1 MKFAPV
7 LSQKYDPASLSDY
20 HLILAHEVVSDK
32 EYAEY
37 YSSLGEEHTIIL
49 DNGTVE
55 NGSVQVGLV
64 EEALK
69 ILNRK
74 VICVAP
80 DFLGDKDNTL
90 EASTEFL
97 RKCNLDEDEVMIV
110 PQGKTWKEWVE
121 CFELFEEIK
130 GFRWVGLPRIAEDF
144 DGGGR
149 SWIHQNAVKIHRRIN
164 GMNRSLRFH
173 LLGIQHTIDEVEWA
187 KHFNKS
193 ILGVDSSAPLK
204 AASASVM
211 CKDVE
216 DFRTLKD
223 EVGYQKDLV
232 FKVQN
237 RIKELV
243 EYYDFKGRP
252 PNGS

>member
-7 LSQKYDPASLSDY
+7 LSQKYDPGSLSDY
-20 HLILAHEVVSDK
+20 HLILAHEVVKDT
-32 EYAEY
+32 EYAQY
-37 YSSLGEEHTIIL
+37 YSQLGEEHIIIL

-74 VICVAP
+74 VVCVAP
-80 DFLGDKDNTL
+80 DFLGDKHNTL

-97 RKCNLDEDEVMIV
+97 RKCDLPEDEVMVV
-110 PQGKTWKEWVE
+110 PQGSTWEEWVE
-121 CFELFEEIK
+121 CFESFEGIG
-130 GFRWVGLPRIAEDF
+130 GFRWVGLPRIAEEFPGD
-144 DGGGR
+144 R
-149 SWIHQNAVKIHRRIN
+149 SWIHQNAVQIHRRKF

-173 LLGIQHTIDEVEWA
+173 LLGIQHTIQEVEWA

-193 ILGVDSSAPLK
+193 IIGVDSSAPLK
-204 AASASVM
+204 AAAASTM
-211 CKDVE
+211 CGEVE
-216 DFRTLKD
+216 DFRVLKD
-223 EVGYQKDLV
+223 EVGYKKELV

-243 EYYDFKGRP
+243 DYFDFKGVP
-252 PNGS
+252 GYGS

>member
-1 MKFAPV
+1 
-7 LSQKYDPASLSDY
+7 
-20 HLILAHEVVSDK
+20 
-32 EYAEY
+32 
-37 YSSLGEEHTIIL
+37 
-49 DNGTVE
+49 
-55 NGSVQVGLV
+55 
-64 EEALK
+64 
-69 ILNRK
+69 
-74 VICVAP
+74 
-80 DFLGDKDNTL
+80 
-90 EASTEFL
+90 
-97 RKCNLDEDEVMIV
+97 
-110 PQGKTWKEWVE
+110 
-121 CFELFEEIK
+121 
-130 GFRWVGLPRIAEDF
+130 
-144 DGGGR
+144 
-149 SWIHQNAVKIHRRIN
+149 
-164 GMNRSLRFH
+164 MNRSLRFH

>member
-7 LSQKYDPASLSDY
+7 ISEKYDPASLSDY
-20 HLILAHEVVSDK
+20 HLILAHEVVNDSN
-32 EYAEY
+32 YASY
-37 YSSLGEEHTIIL
+37 YSNLGEEHTIIL

-74 VICVAP
+74 VVCVAP
-80 DFLGDKDNTL
+80 DFLGDKKNTL
-90 EASTEFL
+90 EASIEFL
-97 RKCNLDEDEVMIV
+97 KKCNLPEEEVMIV
-110 PQGKTWKEWVE
+110 PQGSSWEEWIE
-121 CFELFEEIK
+121 CFESFEEVG
-130 GFRWVGLPRIAEDF
+130 GFRWVGLPRIAEEFPGDR
-144 DGGGR
+144 G
-149 SWIHQNAVKIHRRIN
+149 WIHQYAVQIHRRAN

-193 ILGVDSSAPLK
+193 IIGVDSSAPLK
-204 AASASVM
+204 AAAASVM
-211 CKDVE
+211 CSDVA
-216 DFRTLKD
+216 DFRNLKD
-223 EVGYQKDLV
+223 EVGYKKDLV

-237 RIKELV
+237 RIRELV
-243 EYYDFKGRP
+243 EYYSFTGRSDD
-252 PNGS
+252 GS

>member
-7 LSQKYDPASLSDY
+7 LSQKYDPGSLSDY
-20 HLILAHEVVSDK
+20 HLILAHEVVKDK

-37 YSSLGEEHTIIL
+37 YSNLGEEHTIIL

-97 RKCNLDEDEVMIV
+97 KKCNLPEDEVMIV
-110 PQGKTWKEWVE
+110 PQGKTWQEWVE
-121 CFELFEEIK
+121 CFELFEEIE

-144 DGGGR
+144 DGDR
-149 SWIHQNAVKIHRRIN
+149 SWIHQRAVQIHRRAN

-193 ILGVDSSAPLK
+193 IIGVDSSAPLK
-204 AASASVM
+204 AASASTM
-211 CKDVE
+211 CSEVE
-216 DFRTLKD
+216 DFRLLKD
-223 EVGYQKDLV
+223 EVGFKRELV
-232 FKVQN
+232 YKVQN

-243 EYYDFKGRP
+243 DYYDFKGRP
-252 PNGS
+252 AYGS

>member
-20 HLILAHEVVSDK
+20 HLILAHEVVADIQ
-32 EYAEY
+32 YAEY
-37 YSSLGEEHTIIL
+37 YSNLGEEHTIIL

-64 EEALK
+64 DEALR

-97 RKCNLDEDEVMIV
+97 KKCNLPEDEIMIV
-110 PQGKTWKEWVE
+110 PQGKDWREWVE
-121 CFELFEEIK
+121 CFESFHVI
-130 GFRWVGLPRIAEDF
+130 GGYRWVGLPRIAEDF
-144 DGGGR
+144 DGGR
-149 SWIHQNAVKIHRRIN
+149 SWIHQNAVQIHRRAN

-173 LLGIQHTIDEVEWA
+173 LLGIQHTMDEVEWA

-193 ILGVDSSAPLK
+193 IIGVDSSAPLK

-223 EVGYQKDLV
+223 EVGYQKDLT

-237 RIKELV
+237 RIKELT
-243 EYYDFKGRP
+243 EYYSFIGRP
-252 PNGS
+252 YDGS

>member
-20 HLILAHEVVSDK
+20 HLILAHEIVKDQ

-37 YSSLGEEHTIIL
+37 YAHLGEEHTIIL

-74 VICVAP
+74 VICVSP

-90 EASTEFL
+90 EASKEFL
-97 RKCNLDEDEVMIV
+97 MKSNLPDEQVMIV
-110 PQGKTWKEWVE
+110 PQGKTWEEWVE
-121 CFELFEEIK
+121 CFEEFEKI
-130 GFRWVGLPRIAEDF
+130 GGYRYVGLPRIAEEF
-144 DGGGR
+144 PGNRG
-149 SWIHQNAVKIHRRIN
+149 WIHQNAVRIHRLKF
-164 GMNRSLRFH
+164 GMGNSLRFH
-173 LLGIQHTIDEVEWA
+173 LLGIQHSINEVEWA
-187 KHFNKS
+187 KNFGRS
-193 ILGVDSSAPLK
+193 IIGVDSSAPLK
-204 AASASVM
+204 AASSSIM
-211 CKDVE
+211 CREVE
-216 DFRTLKD
+216 DFRLLKD
-223 EVGYQKDLV
+223 EVGYKRELV

-243 EYYDFKGRP
+243 DYFAFKGGTE
-252 PNGS
+252 NGS

>member
-20 HLILAHEVVSDK
+20 HLILAHEVVKDK

-37 YSSLGEEHTIIL
+37 YSNLGKEHTIIL

-97 RKCNLDEDEVMIV
+97 KKSNLPNDEVMIV
-110 PQGKTWKEWVE
+110 PQGKDWKEWVE
-121 CFELFEEIK
+121 CFEAFDEIG

-144 DGGGR
+144 GGR
-149 SWIHQNAVKIHRRIN
+149 SLIHQRAVQIHRLRH
-164 GMNRSLRFH
+164 GMNESLRFH

-187 KHFNKS
+187 KHFGRS
-193 ILGVDSSAPLK
+193 LVGVDSSAPLK

-211 CKDVE
+211 CCNVD
-216 DFRTLKD
+216 DYRTLKD
-223 EVGYQKDLV
+223 DIGYQKELV

-243 EYYDFKGRP
+243 DYYAFEGRP
-252 PNGS
+252 VNGS